1 MTMNTL
7 HHHKAALRDTQR
19 TSRKARLEVDQ
30 RSASLKI
37 AALLSELL
45 PKLGATKVAGFS
57 AIRGEVSL
65 DPAFQEVGHLEWYLP
80 KVIERGD
87 ALVFGRWSKGGLERG
102 AYGILEPQGPYVS
115 LQALDIALV
124 PGLAFTR
131 HGHRLGM
138 GGGFYDRS
146 LIGYGGIAIGVA
158 YDEEVVEEIP
168 VGQHDCLVDYLV
180 TPSGWQKC
188 QT

>member
-1 MTMNTL
+1 MSTL
-7 HHHKAALRDTQR
+7 HHDKAALRDAQR
-19 TSRKARLEVDQ
+19 TSRKARTVADQ
-30 RSASLKI
+30 HSASLKI
-37 AALLSELL
+37 AALLTDLL
-45 PKLGATKVAGFS
+45 PKLAATKVAGYS

-65 DPAFQEVGHLEWYLP
+65 DPAFQAVGHLEWYLP

-87 ALVFGRWSKGGLERG
+87 ALAFGRWHKGGLETG

-115 LQALDIALV
+115 LQALDIALI

-168 VGQHDCLVDYLV
+168 MGQHDCLVDYLV
-180 TPSGWQKC
+180 TPSGWHKC
-188 QT
+188 QA